1 MTDISAPSFVRQDLV
16 TERAAPA
23 KTTGFIGF
31 LRTRLLNSPG
41 NVLLTILG
49 LLLAWYI
56 VIPAVKFLLVDAVWT
71 GKDRTAC
78 LAEQA
83 GHQVGA
89 CWPYIQAKLTQL
101 IYGFYPEAQRWRV
114 NLTYGLGA
122 ALLLPLL
129 MPRLPAKGLNSGL
142 FFFAFPAVAFFLLHG
157 GGIAGFG
164 VSWTAGLFQLFEQS
178 IGGAG
183 DLLVNLSKGS
193 AIAPLPWVL
202 GKLLVLVG
210 VLIHWLIF
218 PLTWLRDQMQLSSV
232 PVWGDFLLTAVIVSA
247 ALFVLGGGLRTGRRA
262 LIGSLLTFAGIA
274 VGIKLM
280 GLDRGGFPIVDTR
293 LWGGLSW

>member
-1 MTDISAPSFVRQDLV
+1 MTDLSASSFVRQDLV
-16 TERAAPA
+16 AERAAPA

-41 NVLLTILG
+41 NILLTVLG

-56 VIPAVKFLLVDAVWT
+56 VVPTIKFLLVDAVWA

-78 LAEQA
+78 LAERA
-83 GHQVGA
+83 GHEVGA

-129 MPRLPAKGLNSGL
+129 VPRLPAKGINSGL
-142 FFFAFPAVAFFLLHG
+142 FFFAFPVVAFFLLHG

-164 VSWTAGLFQLFEQS
+164 VSWTAGVLQLFEQS

-183 DLLVNLSKGS
+183 DLLVNLSKSS
-193 AIAPLPWVL
+193 AIAPLPWAL
-202 GKLLVLVG
+202 GKVLVLVG
-210 VLIHWLIF
+210 LLIHSLIF
-218 PLTWLRDQMQLSSV
+218 PMTWLRDQLQLSSL
-232 PVWGDFLLTAVIVSA
+232 PVWGDFLVTAVIVSA
-247 ALFVLGGGLRTGRRA
+247 VLFVLGGGMRTGGRA
-262 LIGSLLTFAGIA
+262 LI
-274 VGIKLM
+274 
-280 GLDRGGFPIVDTR
+280 DRHRQQIRKFYSTR
-293 LWGGLSW
+293 APLNVRAEREGPALSRRA

>member
-101 IYGFYPEAQRWRV
+101 IYEIGRASCRERV
-114 NLTYGLGA
+114 
-122 ALLLPLL
+122 
-129 MPRLPAKGLNSGL
+129 
-142 FFFAFPAVAFFLLHG
+142 
-157 GGIAGFG
+157 
-164 VSWTAGLFQLFEQS
+164 
-178 IGGAG
+178 
-183 DLLVNLSKGS
+183 
-193 AIAPLPWVL
+193 
-202 GKLLVLVG
+202 
-210 VLIHWLIF
+210 
-218 PLTWLRDQMQLSSV
+218 
-232 PVWGDFLLTAVIVSA
+232 
-247 ALFVLGGGLRTGRRA
+247 
-262 LIGSLLTFAGIA
+262 
-274 VGIKLM
+274 
-280 GLDRGGFPIVDTR
+280 
-293 LWGGLSW
+293 